1 MLSSKCSP
9 LYQQNDTELSLLE
22 SNLRKNDLD
31 RKAQGKISKVKEKYK
46 GDLQNW
52 PKSGIKLMLGF
63 DLIFTSCLEKNSPA
77 KRKQC
82 LKGYKFVRCL

>member
-1 MLSSKCSP
+1 MQPFISTEWYRALFIGKQSKKS
-9 LYQQNDTELSLLE
+9 DLE
-22 SNLRKNDLD
+22 

-63 DLIFTSCLEKNSPA
+63 ELIFTSCLEKNSPA
-77 KRKQC
+77 RRKHVWKDIN
-82 LKGYKFVRCL
+82 LLDVYKYL